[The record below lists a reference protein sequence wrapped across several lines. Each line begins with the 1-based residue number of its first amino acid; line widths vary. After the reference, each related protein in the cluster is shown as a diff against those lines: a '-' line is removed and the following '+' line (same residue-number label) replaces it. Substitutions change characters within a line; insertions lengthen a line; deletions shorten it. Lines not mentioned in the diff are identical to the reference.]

1 MKKSTWLVA
10 WTESENGAKICW
22 FEICDRLICSWEPYD
37 RPIFYQGKPNI
48 HRADEKNVTRYFG
61 RKRRTCSKKIFCL
74 SQKRRDCRSAFL
86 VWLNKRGKNLN
97 VSAFQFLPRRMM
109 ANLFLLLL
117 LLSVFGMYIPAA
129 ISERNWQIYFFQGP
143 CDLIWWGQ
151 CVKLQ
156 VKENFRQEL
165 PRQHGQQ
172 CRNNSLNDLK
182 LKFLFF
188 CPFIFL
194 SLSRKY

>member
-1 MKKSTWLVA
+1 MAKCKQIFILVEQIDMHG
-10 WTESENGAKICW
+10 WKMDTSSFI
-22 FEICDRLICSWEPYD
+22 
-37 RPIFYQGKPNI
+37 
-48 HRADEKNVTRYFG
+48 
-61 RKRRTCSKKIFCL
+61 TCV
-74 SQKRRDCRSAFL
+74 FL
-86 VWLNKRGKNLN
+86 VWLNKIFCFFNKYGKS
-97 VSAFQFLPRRMM
+97 VHPVCFFLVHI
-109 ANLFLLLL
+109 AT
-117 LLSVFGMYIPAA
+117 YTA